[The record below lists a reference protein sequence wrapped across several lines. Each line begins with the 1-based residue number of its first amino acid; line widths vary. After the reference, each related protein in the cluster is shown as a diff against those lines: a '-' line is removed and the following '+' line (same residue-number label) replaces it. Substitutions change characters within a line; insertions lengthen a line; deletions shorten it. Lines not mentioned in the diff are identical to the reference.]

1 MLYYCKYILILIMK
15 IKDQDQKKKIVNRL
29 RRIEGQIRGVIQMV
43 EDESPVSTINQQ
55 LSAIRSAVTN
65 SLYEEFFFALEKIL
79 VKKDS
84 QVSEKDVDELR
95 WLLKNIR

>member
-1 MLYYCKYILILIMK
+1 MK

-29 RRIEGQIRGVIQMV
+29 RRVEGQIRAVIQMV

-65 SLYEEFFFALEKIL
+65 SLYEEFFFALEKIV

-84 QVSEKDVDELR
+84 QISEKDMDELR
-95 WLLKNIR
+95 GLLKNIR

>member
-1 MLYYCKYILILIMK
+1 MK

>member
-1 MLYYCKYILILIMK
+1 MK

-95 WLLKNIR
+95 

>member
-1 MLYYCKYILILIMK
+1 
-15 IKDQDQKKKIVNRL
+15 
-29 RRIEGQIRGVIQMV
+29 MV

-65 SLYEEFFFALEKIL
+65 SLYEEFFFALEKIV

-84 QVSEKDVDELR
+84 QISEKDMDELR
-95 WLLKNIR
+95 GLLKNIR